1 MEAGSTVDRVD
12 THTVTGCR
20 TFQVLIG
27 NRLYGGNTFASFFL
41 VLTQCDKLL
50 QRVGLDIELLA
61 QHIHLLGGRNDQFG
75 IGQTHQV
82 FIPIGPAE
90 AGLTDG
96 FGDRFRLED
105 RAVEV
110 FVALLYV
117 IQDFQRIVQ
126 AQRKHFVLRLQQL
139 VFLL

>member
-1 MEAGSTVDRVD
+1 M
-12 THTVTGCR
+12 
-20 TFQVLIG
+20 
-27 NRLYGGNTFASFFL
+27 
-41 VLTQCDKLL
+41 
-50 QRVGLDIELLA
+50 DIELLA

-75 IGQTHQV
+75 IGQAHQV
-82 FIPIGPAE
+82 FIPVGPAE